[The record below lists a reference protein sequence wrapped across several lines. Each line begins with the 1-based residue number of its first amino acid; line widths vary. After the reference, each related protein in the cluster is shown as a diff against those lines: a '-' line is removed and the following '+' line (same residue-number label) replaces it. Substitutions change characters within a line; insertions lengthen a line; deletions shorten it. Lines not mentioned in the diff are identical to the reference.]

1 MLSLTVPLT
10 PRTRSISAR
19 IGRLMILTT
28 LLMAAAPALA
38 APPGDL
44 LAIRARHLM
53 TGSGETLEHVVLLVE
68 NGKIIT
74 IGEDLPI
81 ERGIPVLELADDQW
95 VVPGLVN
102 CYTRYGMSASGY
114 SDLRPNMKA
123 VDELSPRT
131 RASVSGMLGYGV
143 TTAGLYPAGRGIPGQ
158 AAVVSTVSGP
168 LSEMVMRDAAYLK
181 AIVGNTSTGKRY
193 LRDGFKEAD
202 SWLDKEAKNRE
213 KYDKDKEKAD
223 KEKDKDKKKE
233 MLAKLGDY
241 KPLAP
246 SEKGQ
251 AFLDMRDHKISL
263 LASIGKSADY
273 LHFLDALGDEDVKW
287 DLRLPLS
294 SECDIYHVKDKI
306 AESGARI
313 IVEPMITLQ
322 RATLR
327 QRNLP
332 AELHRA
338 GAKLV
343 LVPRRDSAM
352 KDWFRDV
359 GVMVGAGLD
368 RDAALR
374 AMTLEPAGLLG
385 VADQVGSLE
394 VGKEAN
400 LIVLSGDPFEAAT
413 EIVAVMARGK
423 IAHGE
428 DEL

>member
-1 MLSLTVPLT
+1 MMLT
-10 PRTRSISAR
+10 
-19 IGRLMILTT
+19 M
-28 LLMAAAPALA
+28 LLMVAAPSVA
-38 APPGDL
+38 AHPGDL
-44 LAIRARHLM
+44 LAIRARYLM
-53 TGSGETLEHVVLLVE
+53 TGSGETLEHAVLLLE
-68 NGKIIT
+68 DGKIIT

-81 ERGIPVLELADDQW
+81 ERGIPVLELDEDQW

-102 CYTRYGMSASGY
+102 CYTRYGMRASGY

-123 VDELSPRT
+123 VDELSLNR
-131 RASVSGMLGYGV
+131 RSSVSGMVRFGV

-158 AAVVSTVSGP
+158 ATVVCTSPGGSASE
-168 LSEMVMRDAAYLK
+168 LMSEMVMRETAYLK

-202 SWLDKEAKNRE
+202 KWLEKEAKNRE
-213 KYDKDKEKAD
+213 KYDKDKEKAE

-233 MLAKLGDY
+233 KLAELGEY
-241 KPLAP
+241 KPLPP
-246 SEKGQ
+246 SAKGQ
-251 AFLDMRDHKISL
+251 AFLDLRANKISL
-263 LASIGKSADY
+263 LASINKSADY
-273 LHFLDALGDEDVKW
+273 LHFIDALGEEEVDW

-332 AELHRA
+332 AELQRA

-343 LVPRRDSAM
+343 LVPRTESAM
-352 KDWFRDV
+352 GDWFRDV

-368 RDAALR
+368 RDVALR
-374 AMTLEPAGLLG
+374 AMTLEPADLLG

-394 VGKEAN
+394 AGKEAN
-400 LIVLSGDPFEAAT
+400 LIVLSGDPFEANT
-413 EIVAVMARGK
+413 KVVAVMARGR
-423 IAHGE
+423 IAYGE

>member
-1 MLSLTVPLT
+1 MMLT
-10 PRTRSISAR
+10 
-19 IGRLMILTT
+19 M
-28 LLMAAAPALA
+28 LLMVAAPSVA
-38 APPGDL
+38 AHPGDL
-44 LAIRARHLM
+44 LAIRARYLM
-53 TGSGETLEHVVLLVE
+53 TGSGETLEHAVLLLE
-68 NGKIIT
+68 DGKIIT

-81 ERGIPVLELADDQW
+81 ERGIPVLDLDEDQW

-131 RASVSGMLGYGV
+131 RSGVSGMLRFGV

-158 AAVVSTVSGP
+158 ATVVCTAPGS
-168 LSEMVMRDAAYLK
+168 LSEMVMRETAYLK

-202 SWLDKEAKNRE
+202 KWLAKEVKNRE
-213 KYDKDKEKAD
+213 KYDKEKEKIE

-233 MLAKLGDY
+233 QLAKLGEY

-246 SEKGQ
+246 SAKGQ
-251 AFLDMRDHKISL
+251 AFLDLRANKISL
-263 LASIGKSADY
+263 LASINKSADY
-273 LHFLDALGDEDVKW
+273 LHFLDALGEEEVDW

-332 AELHRA
+332 AELQRA

-352 KDWFRDV
+352 DDWFRDV
-359 GVMVGAGLD
+359 GVMVSAGLD
-368 RDAALR
+368 RDVALR
-374 AMTLEPAGLLG
+374 AMTLEPADLLG

-394 VGKEAN
+394 AGKEAN
-400 LIVLSGDPFEAAT
+400 LIVLSGDPFEANT
-413 EIVAVMARGK
+413 KVVAVMARGR
-423 IAHGE
+423 IAYGE